1 MLTMYPP
8 QQGEA
13 CMSFIKRFVVIM
25 IALLSVAGFFL
36 IGKISNNAIN
46 QGQFLLYVLVPMI
59 VGIVLA
65 YSILDT
71 KKSAGLL
78 AFGVVAGGLFVWLA
92 IIDPVFTGENT
103 LNWIWA
109 LTGIGAAAGVLL
121 YLFQIKD

>member
-1 MLTMYPP
+1 
-8 QQGEA
+8 
-13 CMSFIKRFVVIM
+13 MSFIKRFVVIM

-36 IGKISNNAIN
+36 IGKISDGAIN

-59 VGIVLA
+59 VGVVLA

-78 AFGVVAGGLFVWLA
+78 AFGVVAGGIFVWLA
-92 IIDPVFTGENT
+92 IIDPKFAGNT
-103 LNWIWA
+103 LTWVWT
-109 LTGIGAAAGVLL
+109 LTGIGAAAGFLL

>member
-1 MLTMYPP
+1 
-8 QQGEA
+8 
-13 CMSFIKRFVVIM
+13 MSFIKRFVVIM

-36 IGKISNNAIN
+36 IGKISDGVIN

-59 VGIVLA
+59 VGVVLA

-78 AFGVVAGGLFVWLA
+78 AFAVVAGGLFVWLA
-92 IIDPVFTGENT
+92 VIDPASNQGLK
-103 LNWIWA
+103 LNWVWT
-109 LTGIGAAAGVLL
+109 LTGIGAAAGFLL

>member
-1 MLTMYPP
+1 
-8 QQGEA
+8 
-13 CMSFIKRFVVIM
+13 MSFIKRFVVIM

-36 IGKISNNAIN
+36 IGKISNGAIN

-92 IIDPVFTGENT
+92 VIDPVFTGENT
-103 LNWIWA
+103 LNWVWA

>member
-1 MLTMYPP
+1 
-8 QQGEA
+8 
-13 CMSFIKRFVVIM
+13 MSFIKRFVVIM

-36 IGKISNNAIN
+36 IGKISDGAIN

-59 VGIVLA
+59 VGVVLA

-78 AFGVVAGGLFVWLA
+78 AFGVVAGGLFIWLA
-92 IIDPVFTGENT
+92 VIDPAFAGSK
-103 LNWIWA
+103 LNWVWT